1 VCVFIHDVADRRE
14 ARSAKRNEQKK
25 KQKIN
30 REPHL
35 ANRLSE
41 WNVFFPFG
49 HSVRLDH
56 GRRTVC
62 VVEERDGRARQDIR
76 GASA

>member
-1 VCVFIHDVADRRE
+1 VSSSTTWLTDAKRG
-14 ARSAKRNEQKK
+14 ARSETNKK
-25 KQKIN
+25 KNKKIN

>member
-1 VCVFIHDVADRRE
+1 VSSSTTWLTDAKRG
-14 ARSAKRNEQKK
+14 ARSETNKK
-25 KQKIN
+25 KKKKIN